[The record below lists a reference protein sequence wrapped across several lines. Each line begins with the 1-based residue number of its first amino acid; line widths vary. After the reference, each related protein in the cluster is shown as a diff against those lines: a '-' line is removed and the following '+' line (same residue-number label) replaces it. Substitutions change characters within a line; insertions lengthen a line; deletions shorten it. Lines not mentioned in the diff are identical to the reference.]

1 MSIELYLS
9 ELTQALTANTAAIN
23 GLLASGTAVP
33 SAKTETSTEKPLK
46 AAKGKAVEKAEAV
59 TEVKPEPEVKKGPV
73 HTQAEVTTAIVKLK
87 DTFGLPEAKKFVEAL
102 GFAKMSEITEDKF
115 DEAFAL
121 AESRFDEL
129 TAEQAEE
136 DADGGL

>member
-23 GLLASGTAVP
+23 VLLASGTQVP
-33 SAKTETSTEKPLK
+33 SAKTETPIEKPVK
-46 AAKGKAVEKAEAV
+46 AAKGKAVEKAE
-59 TEVKPEPEVKKGPV
+59 PDPEVKKGPV

-121 AESRFDEL
+121 AESRFNEL

-136 DADGGL
+136 DANGGL